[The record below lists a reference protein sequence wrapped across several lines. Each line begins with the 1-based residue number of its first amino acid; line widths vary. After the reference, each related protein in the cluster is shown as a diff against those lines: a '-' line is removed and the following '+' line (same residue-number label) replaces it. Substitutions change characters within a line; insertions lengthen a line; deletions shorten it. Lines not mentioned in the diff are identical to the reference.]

1 MHIDD
6 YKNRKKISAVHF
18 FFLGLK
24 LANFQSDSVS
34 KKITPQKDK
43 NHHSY
48 AGISIHQL
56 FLFSVMKKIL
66 LNGLNSQDQVHLTSE
81 L

>member
-6 YKNRKKISAVHF
+6 YENRKKISAVPF
-18 FFLGLK
+18 F
-24 LANFQSDSVS
+24 S
-34 KKITPQKDK
+34 KVKISQLPKWFCKQKITHQKDK

-56 FLFSVMKKIL
+56 FLFSVMKKLL
-66 LNGLNSQDQVHLTSE
+66 LNGLNSQDQVHLTTE